1 LVSAEVDCRRPST
14 TPAAEKERRMEL
26 FLVAIVVI
34 VGGGFLF
41 RYLQA
46 RTAH

>member
-1 LVSAEVDCRRPST
+1 M
-14 TPAAEKERRMEL
+14 ERRMEP

-41 RYLQA
+41 RYLRA

>member
-1 LVSAEVDCRRPST
+1 
-14 TPAAEKERRMEL
+14 MEP

-41 RYLQA
+41 RYLRA

>member
-1 LVSAEVDCRRPST
+1 
-14 TPAAEKERRMEL
+14 MEP

-34 VGGGFLF
+34 VGGGFLI
-41 RYLQA
+41 RYLRA

>member
-1 LVSAEVDCRRPST
+1 
-14 TPAAEKERRMEL
+14 MEP

-41 RYLQA
+41 RYLRA
-46 RTAH
+46 RTAHSHERPASATPTRWGRPV